1 MNTATNN
8 QMIIMAAIDRINKK
22 NSGISRVFFYMK
34 SFDEN
39 LKIN

>member
-22 NSGISRVFFYMK
+22 KLGNFPSFFYMK